1 VENLFLRAGCGPN
14 KEASRTRDYCV
25 AKGTTQRAAR
35 PDPSLR
41 KKRLFGMTSNYP
53 LATKDGQRQ
62 SRPVLHCSS
71 ILIHASFMFPWDSMK
86 PGTLRFTR
94 QTRGIVFV
102 FVLVGFSFIGLS
114 LAQQPSA
121 TPDNKNNTPP
131 AVLPAAQS
139 AGLPAAYPASQ
150 AAVSAATGAQAN
162 PQTQNSQ
169 IPADGTS
176 DQPIAV
182 KLGPGDLIEVN
193 VYNVPELTTKA
204 RVSNSGDV
212 YLPLIDYVHVEGL
225 TQEEAQKTIEKR
237 LSDGGFVRMPHVT
250 IFVDEAASQGV
261 TVMGEVGKPGIYPD
275 VVDHKL
281 YEVISEAGGFLP
293 IASRKIAII
302 RRGQP
307 EPIRID
313 LPRNLDDDLSG
324 NVDVLPGDTI
334 NVPRAPI
341 IYVVGDVGR
350 PSGLLVDN
358 GSLTVLQALALAGG
372 TNHTAKMSGA
382 RIIRKTP
389 SGMTETRIQLKKMLE
404 AKTPDVTLQA
414 DDILFVPLSG
424 ARVIASQT
432 IGAAISAATAV
443 SVYSVH
449 P

>member
-1 VENLFLRAGCGPN
+1 VR
-14 KEASRTRDYCV
+14 S
-25 AKGTTQRAAR
+25 
-35 PDPSLR
+35 
-41 KKRLFGMTSNYP
+41 
-53 LATKDGQRQ
+53 
-62 SRPVLHCSS
+62 
-71 ILIHASFMFPWDSMK
+71 
-86 PGTLRFTR
+86 
-94 QTRGIVFV
+94 IVFIY
-102 FVLVGFSFIGLS
+102 VLMGFSFIGLS

-121 TPDNKNNTPP
+121 TPNDKSNTP

-139 AGLPAAYPASQ
+139 AGLPASQ
-150 AAVSAATGAQAN
+150 AAVGAATSAQAN
-162 PQTQNSQ
+162 PQTENLQE
-169 IPADGTS
+169 PANDS

-237 LSDGGFVRMPHVT
+237 LSDGGFVRTPHVT

-307 EPIRID
+307 EPIRVD
-313 LPRNLDDDLSG
+313 LPRNLDDDLSAD
-324 NVDVLPGDTI
+324 VDVLPGDMI
-334 NVPRAPI
+334 NVPKAPI

-389 SGMTETRIQLKKMLE
+389 SGMTETHIQLKKMLE

-424 ARVIASQT
+424 ARVVASQT